1 MESQKVGKRPSLAW
15 ALLTLFL
22 PIAVFMYGFLI
33 LKIRPPLLPLVLAV
47 TLAALLCLRNGYTWG
62 QLQEGMFTGVSRV
75 HIALAILILTGAII
89 GAWIATGTIPAIIYW
104 GIRFISPHIF
114 LVSVLF
120 LCIFT
125 SMATGTSLG
134 TVGTM
139 GVASMAIGQAFDF
152 PPHITAG
159 AIISGAWFGDKMS
172 PVSDSSNVCAAVCE
186 VPLFSLIF
194 AMFWSTVPAL
204 LFSAIAFYFIG
215 LPYANQSLTPET
227 LTALLSTLDT
237 NFNVGFVSLI
247 PPIVLIVLAYKRFPV
262 LPVLMA
268 SLVASG
274 LVGIYNGVNME
285 ALLKCMSSGYISKTG
300 LASLDSIL
308 SRGGV
313 LSMSSTILLIMLCM
327 SFGGMLE
334 KARVFEA
341 ILDPLTKGT
350 TSVLRLVSSTV
361 ASSYVLLMG
370 TGSVSL
376 AQVVVGRAF
385 VSSFTRAGIH
395 PVVLARSVEDSAT
408 VGSIFVPWS
417 VHSLFVGAVLG
428 VSTFDYAPYAIFNWS
443 VAIVT
448 LLCAATGIGVWRLN
462 GKPVSKILAYHGM
475 ASRESLRDEEHAPAE
490 TARAT

>member
-1 MESQKVGKRPSLAW
+1 MESHETGKRPSLAW

-33 LKIRPPLLPLVLAV
+33 LKIRPPLLPLVMAV
-47 TLAALLCLRNGYTWG
+47 TLAALLCLRNGYNWEE
-62 QLQEGMFTGVSRV
+62 LQKGMFTGISRV
-75 HIALAILILTGAII
+75 HIALAILALTGAII

-104 GIRFISPHIF
+104 GVKLISPNIF
-114 LVSVLF
+114 LVSALF

-139 GVASMAIGQAFDF
+139 GVAVMAIGQAFSF

-204 LFSAIAFYFIG
+204 AFSAVAFYFIG
-215 LPYANQSLTPET
+215 LPYAGQAPEPET
-227 LTALLSTLDT
+227 LTALLTALDA
-237 NFNVGFVSLI
+237 NFNVGLISFI
-247 PPIVLIVLAYKRFPV
+247 PPVILIVLAYKRFPV
-262 LPVLMA
+262 LPVLMT

-274 LVGIYNGVNME
+274 LIGIYNGVNLE
-285 ALLKCMSSGYISKTG
+285 ALLKFMSTGYVAKTG

-313 LSMSSTILLIMLCM
+313 LSMSSTIMLIMLCM
-327 SFGGMLE
+327 CFGGMLE
-334 KARVFEA
+334 RARVFEV
-341 ILDPLTKGT
+341 ILDPLTRNTK
-350 TSVLRLVSSTV
+350 SALRLVACTV
-361 ASSYVLLMG
+361 ASAYVILMG
-370 TGSVSL
+370 TGSASL
-376 AQVVVGRAF
+376 AQVVTGRAF
-385 VSSFTRAGIH
+385 MPAFVRAGIH
-395 PVVLARSVEDSAT
+395 PVVLSRSVEDSAT
-408 VGSIFVPWS
+408 VGTIFVPWS
-417 VHSLFVGAVLG
+417 VHALFLGAVLG

-443 VAIVT
+443 VVAFT
-448 LLCAATGIGVWRLN
+448 LFCAATGIGVWKLN
-462 GKPVSKILAYHGM
+462 GEPMNKILAYHGM
-475 ASRESLRDEEHAPAE
+475 ESRENLRGMENAA
-490 TARAT
+490 A